1 MSLVED
7 AQHAE
12 MEATQEEAVRFAG
25 MCLAV
30 NSLMAGF
37 KIIVGLLSGSHALL
51 ASALYSI
58 NDILTSMAVAIS
70 IRLGH
75 RDPNDD
81 YPYGYTK
88 AEYIAAGMVSLIITF
103 GVFFMFFFSV
113 VDILTGVPGPPH
125 FIAIFLAA
133 VSMVTSWVL
142 SRRGHV
148 LAQALQ
154 SPVLNTHAEHHH
166 ADAEGSLLAIIGVGG
181 ALLGWHTFDRVIAV
195 VETLHLI
202 ALAGM
207 LLARSLR
214 GLMDTAMDDD
224 DLQLVESA
232 CGEVTGVRE
241 VVQVR
246 SRQAGRRTWVDIA
259 VAVSPRMKV
268 VQAHRIC
275 NDVSSAVHGVLGSGV
290 STQVRFQGPNQE
302 MIQPGPGGSP
312 HG

>member
-1 MSLVED
+1 MTLPDDD
-7 AQHAE
+7 AHVDV
-12 MEATQEEAVRFAG
+12 EATQEEAIRFAG

-30 NSLMAGF
+30 NTLMASF

-58 NDILTSMAVAIS
+58 NDIMTSMAVAIS

-75 RDPNDD
+75 RQPNSE

-88 AEYIAAGMVSLIITF
+88 AEYIAAGMVSLIITM

-113 VDILTGVPGPPH
+113 IDIITGVPGPPH
-125 FIAIFLAA
+125 FTAIALAS

-142 SRRGHV
+142 ARRGHV

-181 ALLGWHTFDRVIAV
+181 ALLGWHTFDRLIAV

-202 ALAGM
+202 ALAGV
-207 LLARSLR
+207 LLARSIK
-214 GLMDTAMDDD
+214 GLMDSAMEED
-224 DLQLVESA
+224 DLRLVEEA
-232 CGEVTGVRE
+232 CVEVEGVRD
-241 VVQVR
+241 VVKVR
-246 SRQAGRRTWVDIA
+246 SRQAGRRTWVDVA
-259 VAVSPRMKV
+259 VAVSPRLKV
-268 VQAHRIC
+268 AQAHRIC
-275 NDVSSAVHGVLGSGV
+275 NEVSAAVNGVLGTGV
-290 STQVRFQGPNQE
+290 STQVRFQGPNHVAAN
-302 MIQPGPGGSP
+302 PGPGGSP